1 MAVYHCQP
9 VHTSCVNRS
18 GKFRHAKPCC
28 ILCTHLPLTKF
39 SGSNPAGKKSWLIF
53 KYLSYKAALSLSSGS
68 GSVRPPGLGNVP
80 VEPAGR
86 PRAFHGLLACFIRS
100 SDLLLLQHSRSAR
113 IPREASLPFPDKVI
127 HPWKRELGSGTSGVR
142 VPLHS
147 ITGLY
152 LMIALQLWVPCLAV
166 KGYVD

>member
-1 MAVYHCQP
+1 M
-9 VHTSCVNRS
+9 
-18 GKFRHAKPCC
+18 GE
-28 ILCTHLPLTKF
+28 
-39 SGSNPAGKKSWLIF
+39 KSWLIF
-53 KYLSYKAALSLSSGS
+53 KYLSSKAALSLSSPGS
-68 GSVRPPGLGNVP
+68 GGVRPPGLGNVP

-100 SDLLLLQHSRSAR
+100 SDLLLLQHPRSAR

-127 HPWKRELGSGTSGVR
+127 HPRKRELGSRMSGVR

-147 ITGLY
+147 ITGFY
-152 LMIALQLWVPCLAV
+152 LIMIALQLWGPYLAV